1 VPLASGEYGSGER
14 MEPTTAT
21 TGQTETGEPTGSG
34 NGSAPGV
41 VETFEVHRPTDGSV
55 IETLEIA
62 SPEQVREVVARV
74 RAAQPEWEAM
84 GVKGRQRWLAR
95 WRDWLLDNRDRITDI
110 VQDETGKVRGDS
122 GLESVYLEMAA
133 NFWGERAAEYLADET
148 PTPGMLPTK
157 VRRLR
162 VRYRPYPVVGII
174 SPWNFPLILSA
185 GDAIPALMAGAA
197 VVIKPSEF
205 TPLELM
211 EVVRGWK
218 DEVGGPDVFDVVNGM
233 GETGGALVD
242 EVDFMHFTGSA
253 RTGRIVMKRAAD
265 TLTPVSLELGGKDPA
280 IVLADADIE
289 RAVNATAYGGFVN
302 TGQVCMSIERVYVE
316 EPIYDEFVAKLA
328 TKVGGL
334 RQGADGREYGMEQGA
349 MTSPNQIEIVSEHVE
364 EARTKGA
371 RVLTGG
377 KRKDGPGHWYEPTV
391 IADTDHSMK
400 VMVDETFGPVVGV
413 MKVADEA
420 EAVRMANDTRYG
432 LSASVFAGDVKR
444 AEKVAERLEVGAAN
458 INDALVNYF
467 HLEVPMGGW
476 KESGIGWRHGPTGI
490 RKYCRTE
497 TIVAPRL
504 PTQKNEPLWYPYTP
518 KRRKLLNRLYRAVN
532 ARGLR
537 NRLGIGK

>member
-1 VPLASGEYGSGER
+1 
-14 MEPTTAT
+14 MESTTAA
-21 TGQTETGEPTGSG
+21 TGQTGEETASG
-34 NGSAPGV
+34 NGAAPAA
-41 VETFEVHRPTDGSV
+41 ETFEVHRPADGAV

-62 SPEQVREVVARV
+62 SPERVAEVVARV

-84 GVKGRQRWLAR
+84 GVKGRRVWLAR
-95 WRDWLLDNRDRITDI
+95 WRDWLLDNRERITDI
-110 VQDETGKVRGDS
+110 VQEETGKVRGDS

-133 NFWGERAAEYLADET
+133 NFWGEHAAGYLADET
-148 PTPGMLPTK
+148 PTPGMLPAK

-218 DEVGGPDVFDVVNGM
+218 EEVGGPDVFDVVNGM

-242 EVDFMHFTGSA
+242 EVDFLHFTGSD

-280 IVLADADIE
+280 IVLADADME
-289 RAVNATAYGGFVN
+289 RAVNATTYGAFVN

-316 EPIYDEFVAKLA
+316 EPIYDEFVTMLAAK
-328 TKVGGL
+328 VREL
-334 RQGADGREYGMEQGA
+334 RQGEDGRDYEMEQGA
-349 MTSPNQIEIVSEHVE
+349 MTSPNQIEIVSDHVE
-364 EARTKGA
+364 DARSKGA

-377 KRKDGPGHWYEPTV
+377 KRKDGPGDWYEPTV
-391 IADTDHSMK
+391 IADADHSMK

-432 LSASVFAGDVKR
+432 LSASVFGGDVKR
-444 AEKVAERLEVGAAN
+444 AEKVAEQLEVGAAN

-504 PTQKNEPLWYPYTP
+504 PTQKSEPLWYPYTA
-518 KRRKLLNRLYRAVN
+518 RRRRLLNRLYRALN

-537 NRLGIGK
+537 NRLGIGKRP

>member
-1 VPLASGEYGSGER
+1 MVPGEYRSGAR

-21 TGQTETGEPTGSG
+21 TGQTGESAASG
-34 NGSAPGV
+34 NGAAPGAGM
-41 VETFEVHRPTDGSV
+41 FDVHRPTDGSV
-55 IETLEIA
+55 IQTLEIA
-62 SPEQVREVVARV
+62 SPERVAEVVARV

-84 GVKGRQRWLAR
+84 GVKGRRHWIAQ
-95 WRDWLLDNRDRITDI
+95 WRDWLLDNRERITDV
-110 VQDETGKVRGDS
+110 VQEETGKVRGDS
-122 GLESVYLEMAA
+122 SLESVYLEMAA
-133 NFWGERAAEYLADET
+133 NFWGEHAADYLADET

-218 DEVGGPDVFDVVNGM
+218 EEVGGPDVFDVVNGM

-242 EVDFMHFTGSA
+242 EVDFMHFTGSD

-280 IVLADADIE
+280 IVLADADME
-289 RAVNATAYGGFVN
+289 RAVNATTYGAFVN

-316 EPIYDEFVAKLA
+316 EPIYDEFVTKLA
-328 TKVGGL
+328 AKVREL
-334 RQGADGREYGMEQGA
+334 RQGQDGREYEMEQGA
-349 MTSPNQIEIVSEHVE
+349 MTSPNQIEIVSDHVE
-364 EARTKGA
+364 DARTKGA
-371 RVLTGG
+371 RILTGG
-377 KRKDGPGHWYEPTV
+377 KRKDGAGDWYEPTV
-391 IADTDHSMK
+391 VADADHSMK

-432 LSASVFAGDVKR
+432 LSASVFSGDVKR
-444 AEKVAERLEVGAAN
+444 AERVAEQLEVGAAN

-490 RKYCRTE
+490 RKFCRTE

-504 PTQKNEPLWYPYTP
+504 PTQKSEPLWYPYTA
-518 KRRKLLNRLYRAVN
+518 KRRKLLNRLYRALN

-537 NRLGIGK
+537 NRLGLGK